1 MRKGSGLMVM
11 THHFLMIFR
20 FLNNR
25 VGVYVWFFVLFFK
38 LMI

>member
-1 MRKGSGLMVM
+1 MSKGSGLMVM

-25 VGVYVWFFVLFFK
+25 VGVDVWFFFFYVVF
-38 LMI
+38 